1 MIICIVIQSILLPVN
16 VDVTSHSHLL
26 ASSERQMTIPTNWQI
41 GAKVICLPMFGFDQ
55 KMQKFKLKIES
66 VETRGYRAL

>member
-26 ASSERQMTIPTNWQI
+26 ASSERQITITTNWQI
-41 GAKVICLPMFGFDQ
+41 GAKVIYLPMFGFDQ